1 MKTLIACVSI
11 AASLV
16 AFSKEKAPVWT
27 DPVKAAAENPD
38 FKVQGEYVGEGRAA
52 QVVALGKGQFQ
63 ISEYA
68 KGLPGAGWDGSKIS
82 KSIGDAAFVAKQLKG
97 MKLADRAVSTLG
109 EKPPEGALVLFDGS
123 NADAWKSGKIED
135 GLLMA
140 GATSKQ
146 AFKSFKLHLEFRL
159 PFKPE
164 TPLSSQDR
172 GNSGIYI
179 FGRYEC
185 QIIDSFG
192 LDYDL
197 STWGGKNESDN
208 KQWCGSFY
216 KFKTPD
222 VPMCLP
228 PLTWQSYDIDFTA
241 PKFENGKK
249 VSNARATVIQ
259 NGVKIHDDVELPKG
273 TGNGGKLPEVPEGNI
288 LLQGH
293 GNPVQ
298 FRNVWIVEK

>member
-1 MKTLIACVSI
+1 MKNLIAPFALVFS
-11 AASLV
+11 ASSML
-16 AFSKEKAPVWT
+16 AAPVWT
-27 DPVKAAAENPD
+27 DPAKAAAENPD
-38 FKVQGEYVGEGRAA
+38 FKVQGEYIAEGQAA
-52 QVVALGKGQFQ
+52 QVIALGKGKFQ

-68 KGLPGAGWDGSKIS
+68 KGLPGAGWDGSKIK
-82 KSIGDAAFVAKQLKG
+82 KSVGDAAFVAKQLEGFNRIERK
-97 MKLADRAVSTLG
+97 VPTLG
-109 EKPPEGALVLFDGS
+109 TKAPEGAVDLFDGT
-123 NADAWKSGKIED
+123 NTDEWNKGQIED
-135 GLLMA
+135 GVLMA
-140 GATSKQ
+140 GPTTKKK
-146 AFKSFKLHLEFRL
+146 FKDFKLHLEFRL

-164 TPLSSQDR
+164 TPLSDQDR
-172 GNSGIYI
+172 GNSGVYI

-197 STWGGKNESDN
+197 STWDGKNKSDN

-228 PLTWQSYDIDFTA
+228 PLVWQSYDIDFTA
-241 PKFENGKK
+241 PKFKDGKK
-249 VSNARATVIQ
+249 VSNARATVVQ

-273 TGNGGKLPEVPEGNI
+273 TGMGGNLPEVPEGEI

-298 FRNVWIVEK
+298 LRNIWIVEK

>member
-1 MKTLIACVSI
+1 MKTLIACISV

-16 AFSKEKAPVWT
+16 ACSKESPVWT

-38 FKVQGEYVGEGRAA
+38 FKIQGEYVGEGRAA
-52 QVVALGKGQFQ
+52 QVVALGNGQFQ

-68 KGLPGAGWDGSKIS
+68 KGLPGAGWDGSKIG
-82 KSIGDAAFVAKQLKG
+82 KSVGDAAWVAKQLKG
-97 MKLADRAVSTLG
+97 MKRSERAVSTLG
-109 EKPPEGALVLFDGS
+109 AKPPEGALVLFDGT
-123 NADAWKSGKIED
+123 NADAWKNGKIED

-140 GATSKQ
+140 GTTSKQ
-146 AFKSFKLHLEFRL
+146 AFKDFKLHLEFRL

-164 TPLSSQDR
+164 TPLSHQDR
-172 GNSGIYI
+172 GNSGVYI

-249 VSNARATVIQ
+249 VSNERATVIQ
-259 NGVKIHDDVELPKG
+259 NGVKIHDDVELPSG

-293 GNPVQ
+293 GNPVK

>member
-1 MKTLIACVSI
+1 MKSLITSFAFVIS
-11 AASLV
+11 ASSVL
-16 AFSKEKAPVWT
+16 AAPVWT
-27 DPVKAAAENPD
+27 DPAKAAAENPD
-38 FKVQGEYVGEGRAA
+38 FMIQGEYISEGRAA
-52 QVVALGKGQFQ
+52 QVVALGKGAFQ

-82 KSIGDAAFVAKQLKG
+82 KSIGDAALVAKQLEGFKRIER
-97 MKLADRAVSTLG
+97 KVPTLG
-109 EKPPEGALVLFDGS
+109 TKAPEGAVVLFDGT
-123 NADAWKSGKIED
+123 NTDEWDKGKIED
-135 GLLMA
+135 GWLMA
-140 GATSKQ
+140 GPTTKKK
-146 AFKSFKLHLEFRL
+146 FKDFKLHLEFRL

-164 TPLSSQDR
+164 APLSDQDR
-172 GNSGIYI
+172 GNSGVYI

-185 QIIDSFG
+185 QILDSFG

-197 STWGGKNESDN
+197 STWGGKNKSDN

-228 PLTWQSYDIDFTA
+228 PLVWQSYDIDFTA
-241 PKFENGKK
+241 PKFKDGKK
-249 VSNARATVIQ
+249 VSNARITVVQ
-259 NGVKIHDDVELPKG
+259 NGVKIHDDVALPKG
-273 TGNGGKLPEVPEGNI
+273 TGMGGNLPETPEGSI

-298 FRNVWIVEK
+298 FRNIWIK